1 MPKEEKRGNP
11 QPQSGSGK
19 EEKKQF
25 RLLPEDRNK
34 KEEGQDR
41 WSLAPLLHW
50 NADRPAPPSKDA
62 SGMDDTGYEG
72 E

>member
-1 MPKEEKRGNP
+1 MPKDKKGNP
-11 QPQSGSGK
+11 QPQSGAGK

-25 RLLPEDRNK
+25 RLLPEERNK
-34 KEEGQDR
+34 KEKGQDR

-50 NADRPAPPSKDA
+50 SADRAAPPSKDA
-62 SGMDDTGYEG
+62 SDMDESGYDG